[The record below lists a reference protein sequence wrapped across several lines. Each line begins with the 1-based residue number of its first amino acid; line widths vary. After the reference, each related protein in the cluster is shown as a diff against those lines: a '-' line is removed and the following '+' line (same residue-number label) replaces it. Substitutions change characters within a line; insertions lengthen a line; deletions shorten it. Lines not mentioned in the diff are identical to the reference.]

1 MQLNTIKPATGA
13 KHAKKRVGRGI
24 GSGTGKTAGLGHK
37 GQKARAGGYHK
48 IGFEG
53 GQMPLQ
59 RRLPKRGFVSP
70 TRYHTAEVR
79 LSDLNKLT
87 ADVID
92 ILVLKEFGVVP
103 IHALSAKVIVA
114 GEIKRSVTL
123 HGLLASKGAKAAVEA
138 AGGKVEIPEGAE
150 AVLAA
155 SGKKAARKA
164 AAVVKAKSRAQTTS
178 ATIAEEKAKAE
189 AEAEAKGETK
199 SKAKAE
205 AKAQPKAKADAKT
218 ETRADTKAEPKAK
231 GGKPKPVA
239 SQKTKKAE

>member
-1 MQLNTIKPATGA
+1 MQLNAIRPAAGA

-37 GQKARAGGYHK
+37 GQRARAGGYHK

-59 RRLPKRGFVSP
+59 RRLPKRGFVSQ
-70 TRYHTAEVR
+70 TRNDAAEVR

-92 ILVLKEFGVVP
+92 ILALKESGVVP

-114 GEIKRSVTL
+114 GEIRRSVTL
-123 HGLLASKGAKAAVEA
+123 QGLLVSKGAKAAVEA
-138 AGGKVEIPEGAE
+138 AGGRVEMPAGAE
-150 AVLAA
+150 TASVA
-155 SGKKAARKA
+155 SGKKAARIA
-164 AAVVKAKSRAQTTS
+164 AAVVKAKARAETTS

-189 AEAEAKGETK
+189 ALAEAKGETK
-199 SKAKAE
+199 AKAARGKPKSEAKAE
-205 AKAQPKAKADAKT
+205 T
-218 ETRADTKAEPKAK
+218 GADTKAESKAK
-231 GGKPKPVA
+231 GGKPKPA
-239 SQKTKKAE
+239 TSQKNRKAE